1 MTREELE
8 VFAQQLAPSGA
19 DYALWRKLA
28 SDALLYQR
36 LQLPHSVPPGASV
49 MDATAEQS
57 NRDRVIRHRL
67 N

>member
-8 VFAQQLAPSGA
+8 AFAQQLAPSGA

-28 SDALLYQR
+28 NDALLYQR
-36 LQLPHSVPPGASV
+36 LQLPHSVPRGTSHV
-49 MDATAEQS
+49 DATAEPS
-57 NRDRVIRHRL
+57 NRDRAIRRHL